1 MLMVSNHPSW
11 VIVKGLRS
19 QQKWSCRI
27 SQALRND
34 VCKNV
39 WLESEWNLAV
49 IFLLTDHHNPLVID
63 LVN

>member
-1 MLMVSNHPSW
+1 MTSNLPSW
-11 VIVKGLRS
+11 VIEKGLRN
-19 QQKWSCRI
+19 QWKWNCRI

-39 WLESEWNLAV
+39 WLESEWNSAV